1 MVYFRPLKL
10 LNFISLLATIHFIL
24 SVNMTCY
31 IDLFTKFDTEPYGKS
46 VLFFFL
52 VDVDLFH
59 KDA

>member
-1 MVYFRPLKL
+1 
-10 LNFISLLATIHFIL
+10 
-24 SVNMTCY
+24 MTCY

-59 KDA
+59 KDAWDIIDFCSTI